1 MNVIGRSNMLITLLK
16 SKLII
21 DNYLSFESFPCGFL
35 CSWKSSQ
42 ISIVQHASFLFD
54 ICHQE
59 KQNASAICLLLQI

>member
-42 ISIVQHASFLFD
+42 ISIVVCATR
-54 ICHQE
+54 
-59 KQNASAICLLLQI
+59 

>member
-21 DNYLSFESFPCGFL
+21 DNYLSLESFPCGFL

-42 ISIVQHASFLFD
+42 ISIVVCATR
-54 ICHQE
+54 
-59 KQNASAICLLLQI
+59 